1 MKTKAVALQISE
13 SIDIRGC
20 KDYFKQKL
28 LFSDRDELFY
38 DFENQ
43 KHVYIF
49 RYGVICFY
57 NLTSSEI
64 NEFKNRLYP
73 FTANNKFVDESLMES
88 IEIYTGAK
96 VFSINFKEI
105 HIIDS
110 NTEKL
115 RLIMLNTSQSVALDY
130 YAVIIERLLEDTR
143 QHTTFLEEKG
153 RLDIGGK
160 KLKRY
165 IGKVLNVKNKISEN
179 LYIFDSPDA
188 TWEDETLNILNNS
201 LKKEFDLKDRYQ
213 TITQQV
219 NIVKDNLELFK
230 DIMFHKESSKLEWII
245 IILIV
250 IEVIDL
256 LILKIINEL

>member
-1 MKTKAVALQISE
+1 MKTNAVALQISE
-13 SIDIRGC
+13 SIDIQGC
-20 KDYFKQKL
+20 KNYFEQKL

-49 RYGVICFY
+49 RYGVICLY

-64 NEFKNRLYP
+64 SEFKNRLYA
-73 FTANNKFVDESLMES
+73 FTANGKFVDDSLTESV
-88 IEIYTGAK
+88 EIYTKAK
-96 VFSINFKEI
+96 VFTINFNEV

-115 RLIMLNTSQSVALDY
+115 RLIMLNASQSVALDY

-179 LYIFDSPDA
+179 LYIFDSPEA

-201 LKKEFDLKDRYQ
+201 LKKKFDLKDRYQ

-219 NIVKDNLELFK
+219 NIVKENLELFK

-256 LILKIINEL
+256 FILKIMK